1 MLYSVTCPTTLWTPY
16 AVLLTLQCHG
26 TVLNRE
32 DSLHVSLFVF
42 WGQIASLVCA
52 VFIVRTVCAVGPVLC
67 KWLHSAVV
75 TILIYCWG
83 AFQIKK
89 QAGNIVVGA
98 ESFITKQ
105 TLKPALEE
113 IWEKKEEEMKCHIEE
128 EEEARKRKGQ
138 KVKEEVE
145 EKIR

>member
-1 MLYSVTCPTTLWTPY
+1 
-16 AVLLTLQCHG
+16 VLLTLQCHG

-32 DSLHVSLFVF
+32 DSLHDSLFAF
-42 WGQIASLVCA
+42 WGQIASSVCV
-52 VFIVRTVCAVGPVLC
+52 VFVVRREYAVGPVLC
-67 KWLHSAVV
+67 KWLHNALV
-75 TILIYCWG
+75 TILIYCCG

-89 QAGNIVVGA
+89 QASNIVVGV

-113 IWEKKEEEMKCHIEE
+113 IREKKEEEIKRRIEK
-128 EEEARKRKGQ
+128 EEEARKKREQ

-145 EKIR
+145 EKRR